1 MAINILIVDDD
12 KPMLESLVKTLT
24 RADKNNVI
32 GTCVV
37 DDSFSENDNIEK
49 YDPTKHGV
57 NFDVVLVDY
66 QLNCSFTGMLAAAW
80 IAIQLKIPKM
90 TLTGGK
96 YCGPESYFDGFIE
109 KDEIN
114 DSPED
119 VIERIERVVR
129 DFNAQKWLE
138 GQHDRLVQ
146 EYHELLDEKEK
157 VEDSF
162 YKSNELKAL
171 EQILDKFDK
180 IIDEK
185 QSEQI
190 KEHMTLVDNEEEFR
204 EQEKKC
210 MERITKRESEI
221 DKYIKKLEEYN
232 E

>member
-12 KPMLESLVKTLT
+12 KPMLESLVKTL
-24 RADKNNVI
+24 RGADRNNVI
-32 GTCVV
+32 GKCIV
-37 DDSFSENDNIEK
+37 DDSFSENDNIEN
-49 YDPTKHGV
+49 YDPMKHGV
-57 NFDVVLVDY
+57 NFDIVLVDY

-119 VIERIERVVR
+119 VIERIERVVMN
-129 DFNAQKWLE
+129 FNAQKWLE
-138 GQHDRLVQ
+138 KQHDNLVQ

-157 VEDSF
+157 VKNAF

-171 EQILDKFDK
+171 ERLLDKFDK

-185 QSEQI
+185 QSEHI
-190 KEHMTLVDNEEEFR
+190 KEHMILIDNEEEFR
-204 EQEKKC
+204 KQEK
-210 MERITKRESEI
+210 EYLDRIAIRESKI
-221 DKYIKKLEEYN
+221 DEYIKKLEEYN